1 MGEDGPGSRLERTV
15 IEWSL
20 AQIREKL
27 SHHAGNLLPFTRKL
41 ARRIFPIFFFDHSY
55 ILASDLLDIERLN
68 NSTDFVNSYGVVLA
82 WVRTFR

>member
-1 MGEDGPGSRLERTV
+1 MAVKVHIIAVCTKVGAADFSD
-15 IEWSL
+15 I
-20 AQIREKL
+20 
-27 SHHAGNLLPFTRKL
+27 
-41 ARRIFPIFFFDHSY
+41 FFDHSY